1 MFKTNSSGK
10 RIVSRRRARQGQKA
24 EEVRAVDCI
33 SYEDCLMTAAKS
45 DAEQM
50 PCCKCSRNQD
60 TGGALRSD
68 DPHLKYEV
76 GACLRLMGELFGE
89 KDVDYGFHF

>member
-10 RIVSRRRARQGQKA
+10 RIVSRRRAKQVQKA
-24 EEVRAVDCI
+24 EEVRAINCI
-33 SYEDCLMTAAKS
+33 SYENCLMTAAKS
-45 DAEQM
+45 DADEM
-50 PCCKCSRNQD
+50 PCSQCSRNMD

-76 GACLRLMGELFGE
+76 GACLRLLGELFGE
-89 KDVDYGFHF
+89 KEVDYGFHF